1 MYPLTCPYTS
11 WKRPCYKFH
20 LVIQKPPVHSNWFFR
35 QLWTSSTLAH
45 AKCATTN
52 RQRTETAWKAC
63 IKIEIYRNICFYVYQ
78 YPNLSVKIP
87 LRYFS
92 LLPAFSMSGNRH
104 QAASFRQEGHVH
116 SLTFFS
122 ANPLAKVMPLIT
134 QNFSETRIWFALG
147 GVDHTKLCVRKIWLA
162 IGAPSP
168 PKSDFDAAKLW
179 RSANFSM
186 RLARAVYW
194 TLLVF
199 SAVLAANL

>member
-1 MYPLTCPYTS
+1 MIFGTTLDIFNTGPCKMRNYQQAANGNVMKGMYKNTNIYVSMCISTPTS
-11 WKRPCYKFH
+11 QWRSLC
-20 LVIQKPPVHSNWFFR
+20 VI
-35 QLWTSSTLAH
+35 
-45 AKCATTN
+45 
-52 RQRTETAWKAC
+52 
-63 IKIEIYRNICFYVYQ
+63 
-78 YPNLSVKIP
+78 
-87 LRYFS
+87 FS

-122 ANPLAKVMPLIT
+122 ANPLAKVMPSIT